1 MMRKVIFLVMSILLI
16 ISACTLKNFDVQE
29 KQYTFALGLR
39 PLPKEFLDWWFENLD
54 EIKSEDRKA
63 VAFGRDIAQTQTV
76 KTSPV
81 LDPSY
86 IPYSYDM
93 REWGLVTPPKNQGSN
108 GTCWAFAT
116 VGSLE
121 SAMLTQLGTYE
132 ISQRFPFIPDP
143 HNPDLSEQ
151 FVAYYNADWKIV
163 PCINNLDSI
172 ENGWNLSWQETNH
185 DIGGNAFFSTYNL
198 IRRGVPLEEDFPY
211 ITSDYNWIAW
221 NPTNDNWK
229 YYLVRT
235 DGTIVIPPYDKFE
248 DYDTYINTI
257 KSVLMEYGALCVS
270 MMVYEDFSYY
280 WWNEAKD
287 GKVYFHTWGATDTG
301 HAILLVGWDD
311 YYDNDPSY
319 YGPVWIL
326 KNSWGTDGGDEGYFY
341 LPMITQDEFLNGQCP
356 DWKIEGRYMYVPVFE

>member
-1 MMRKVIFLVMSILLI
+1 MMRKVIFLAISILLI
-16 ISACTLKNFDVQE
+16 ISACTLKNFDTQE

-54 EIKSEDRKA
+54 ELKSEDRKA

-93 REWGLVTPPKNQGSN
+93 REWGRVTPPKDQRPNN
-108 GTCWAFAT
+108 TCWAFAT

-132 ISQRFPFIPDP
+132 ISQRFPFISDP
-143 HNPDLSEQ
+143 YNPDLSEQ
-151 FVAYYNADWKIV
+151 FVAYYNFDWK
-163 PCINNLDSI
+163 
-172 ENGWNLSWQETNH
+172 LSWKSDGWDLSYQETNK
-185 DIGGNAFFSTYNL
+185 DKGGNAFFSTYNL

-211 ITSDYNWIAW
+211 ITDDYNWIVW

-229 YYLVRT
+229 YHLVRT
-235 DGTIVIPPYDKFE
+235 DGTIVIPPYYWDEFTN
-248 DYDTYINTI
+248 YDTYINTI
-257 KSVLMEYGALCVS
+257 KSVLKTYGALCVS
-270 MMVYEDFSYY
+270 MRIYEDFYYY
-280 WWNEAKD
+280 WKYEAKNH
-287 GKVYFHTWGATDTG
+287 KVYFHTWGATDTG

-311 YYDNDPSY
+311 YYYDPYSDY

-326 KNSWGTDGGDEGYFY
+326 KNSWGTNGGDKGYFY
-341 LPMITQDEFLNGQCP
+341 LPMITWDEFFNEQCP

>member
-16 ISACTLKNFDVQE
+16 ISACTLKNFDTQE

-54 EIKSEDRKA
+54 ELKNRNGKL
-63 VAFGRDIAQTQTV
+63 VAYYCDIADTQAT
-76 KTSPV
+76 KTTPV

-86 IPYSYDM
+86 LPTEYDM
-93 REWGLVTPPKNQGSN
+93 RKKGRVTPPKDQRPNN
-108 GTCWAFAT
+108 TCWAFAT

-132 ISQRFPFIPDP
+132 ISQRFPFISDP
-143 HNPDLSEQ
+143 YNPDLSEQ
-151 FVAYYNADWKIV
+151 FVAYYNFDWK
-163 PCINNLDSI
+163 
-172 ENGWNLSWQETNH
+172 LSWKSDGWDLSYQETNK
-185 DIGGNAFFSTYNL
+185 DKGGNAFFSTYNL

-211 ITSDYNWIAW
+211 ITDDYNWIAW

-235 DGTIVIPPYDKFE
+235 DGTVVIPPYDRFT

-257 KSVLMEYGALCVS
+257 KSVLMEYGALCVGI
-270 MMVYEDFSYY
+270 MVYEDFGDY
-280 WWNEAKD
+280 WWYWPSY
-287 GKVYFHTWGATDTG
+287 GKVYQRISGDKRGG
-301 HAILLVGWDD
+301 HAVLLIGWDD
-311 YYDNDPSY
+311 NYYDNTSGY